1 MVHSGHD
8 IRLISDFVSSFLSA
22 LIKFRWPNIIILL
35 LKMNCMRFFVCVTGS
50 KLYCS
55 NSGLP
60 WVWNLNFHVISKFNA
75 TKIRF
80 SKKAT
85 KMTEYPG
92 SFHIYLAM
100 SKQQLHWLHI
110 SLIFWKKVIN
120 FRVKLHNEGMKNRG
134 FTDKN
139 M

>member
-35 LKMNCMRFFVCVTGS
+35 LKMNCMRFLVCVTGS

-85 KMTEYPG
+85 KNDR
-92 SFHIYLAM
+92 
-100 SKQQLHWLHI
+100 I
-110 SLIFWKKVIN
+110 SRFLSHLISNVKAATALTAHQFN
-120 FRVKLHNEGMKNRG
+120 FLKEGHKFLGKTTQWR
-134 FTDKN
+134 DEK
-139 M
+139 